1 MLVQSYQSVSEGRT
15 IEFMDVMHN
24 GLHHSS
30 ATRFSGVQTHSL
42 GLPLVEFKD
51 NSQWRKHDRLNDCKR
66 TIGPTPAARLQE
78 RLSRQWTNKRSTDE
92 RSAGEGERKGTVPQT
107 GSISHEDLQ
116 NKIDGIVSNPVEHVA
131 SGIGVG
137 VVAGGHNDQ
146 AHSIYSNEEKVT
158 LSTAPDVDRLCNG
171 QFEHTTDDTVQDVG
185 GTDLGGGGEVTVG
198 VVDNIAVDG

>member
-1 MLVQSYQSVSEGRT
+1 
-15 IEFMDVMHN
+15 MDVMHN
-24 GLHHSS
+24 RLHHSP

-66 TIGPTPAARLQE
+66 AISPTPAARLQE
-78 RLSRQWTNKRSTDE
+78 RLSRQRTNKRSTDK
-92 RSAGEGERKGTVPQT
+92 RSAGEGECEGTVPQT

-116 NKIDGIVSNPVEHVA
+116 NKIDGVVSNPVEHVA

-146 AHSIYSNEEKVT
+146 AHSIYSNEENVT